1 MIEYLSM
8 LLPGK
13 GMWVYLGEKRREIK
27 LLMVA
32 AFSEDDRSSS
42 LLTLTIESSIFH
54 LIDQVST
61 YIRLLFFVLFL
72 F

>member
-1 MIEYLSM
+1 M

-61 YIRLLFFVLFL
+61 YFLLLFFVLFL